1 MWTVLSR
8 ISNPAI
14 MEIMNGK
21 AKKNVPSI
29 LTNSL
34 SLRNPFLTNVV
45 RFGPLLVLFLLIF
58 LSENLGA
65 QTLTCNPA
73 PINAPKEIAV
83 NQNCEG
89 VIHPAI
95 IVDTAST
102 TYATT
107 NMSIALFTQSGTLIK
122 RDTGSL
128 TVNLNPYIGTIV
140 RIEILVFGTGGFSCN
155 GFARIVDKMPP
166 VITCRDTIVSCSVD
180 TSGINLGRPTIVSNN
195 CNGTLSYN
203 YKDSVSV
210 SDCSLDTL
218 QKIFRRW
225 IVADIYGN
233 ADTCIQKISLLKPSL
248 DSLTPLRRIVFP
260 RDTLLSCNTPNVSPG
275 ITGFPTVNGSVINS
289 AGLCKINY
297 SYTDDTT
304 RTCAGLSF
312 AVIRRWTAID
322 LCTSQDTL
330 HTQIIQVKD
339 TTKPVIVCPLPLRVS
354 TQPSICMALVPL
366 NAPQLITDNCDATPN
381 LMVTTP
387 FSGTYPNLISMPLG
401 THTITYMA
409 IDKCGNT
416 AVCTSTVEVFDTTPP
431 VAICTGPGNI
441 TLTNEGTAYASAR
454 AFDSGSRD
462 NCGLPVYYKVR
473 RKDTNSCNGANG
485 DDSTAPGY
493 QEWFDDYVSF
503 CCDDVDKG
511 KITVEMRVY
520 ISNPGDG
527 PVDPAREA
535 PGGNLWGNYYNT
547 CEVKMTVEDKL
558 PPVIICPA
566 NTSTECNDELIN
578 LGRFGSPI
586 VLEACSYTLDSTHN
600 VKIEECNTGLLT
612 RTFTAT
618 DARGLKATCT
628 QNVNIVN
635 NSILL
640 AQHITWPADVT
651 INSCNA
657 QVGVNDLPVI
667 SRRPIV
673 NEPLCAQI
681 AFAYTDN
688 VFNMTSPGC
697 FKVYRTWE
705 VVDLCKYVPGSPGHR
720 FTHAQLIIVE
730 DKIPP
735 VLTVPANQVINL
747 FTDCN
752 VAQVTVPLARATD
765 NCNQNLII
773 TNNSPFANQ
782 NGANA
787 SGTYPLGTTTF
798 TYSVA
803 DGCGNKVSGQ
813 TSVTV
818 IDKKPPTP
826 ICKNIA
832 VNLSKM
838 PAIMAMVDARDI
850 NLASRDFC
858 GGPIKIS
865 IKRGNSGNRI
875 PPHPLDTMLT
885 FTCADFGIQ
894 PVELWV
900 TDTKGNSD
908 FCTVTVDVQDNDGL
922 CLTNPIGK
930 IAGVIKTEKGED
942 VEKVLIKEVNDP
954 AMNVLTTATG
964 KFELANLAFGKNYKL
979 QPYKND
985 DLLNGLST
993 MDLVLIQKFILGIIS
1008 LKSPYQ
1014 QIAAD
1019 IDRSGNVSTLDLI
1032 KLRKLILGKD
1042 TDLGTQNNSW
1052 RFIDADYVFPAGV
1065 NPLKAPFPEA
1075 KTLDDFKTKFAQ
1087 ANFIGIKVG
1096 DLNSSATPNS
1106 LIVQNPRSTFGE
1118 LQLQIPNLKFNYGE
1132 EFTIDVNAAS
1142 QEDVAGFQFTLDF
1155 DERILEIIDYAA
1167 GDVPGISDEN
1177 FALIDKE
1184 KGILTASW
1192 NVMREKTWPTTS
1204 TPVLRLTFRAKKSSE
1219 LIYAL
1224 NVAPH
1229 PTVPEAYTHEG
1240 GMLDLNLIFKDG
1252 AKDIDKGGYQLFQ
1265 NYPNPFYQN
1274 TTIGFTIPQSQE
1286 VKISITDMIG
1296 RSVWETKGIF
1306 QKGFNEIPFQRDG
1319 FWSDGAYLYKLETS
1333 SFTDVKRM
1341 ILSSGNK

>member
-34 SLRNPFLTNVV
+34 RLGNPFLTNVL
-45 RFGPLLVLFLLIF
+45 RFGPLLVLSLLIF

-102 TYATT
+102 TYATA

-128 TVNLNPYIGTIV
+128 TVNLNPYIGSIV
-140 RIEILVFGTGGFSCN
+140 RIEILVFGTAFSCN

-275 ITGFPTVNGSVINS
+275 ITGFPTINGSVINS

-322 LCTSQDTL
+322 LCT
-330 HTQIIQVKD
+330 
-339 TTKPVIVCPLPLRVS
+339 
-354 TQPSICMALVPL
+354 
-366 NAPQLITDNCDATPN
+366 
-381 LMVTTP
+381 TP

-401 THTITYMA
+401 THTISYMA

-441 TLTNEGTAYASAR
+441 TLTNEGTAYASAK

-473 RKDTNSCNGANG
+473 RKDTNSCSGANG

-535 PGGNLWGNYYNT
+535 PGGNLWGNFYNT

-600 VKIEECNTGLLT
+600 VKMEECNTGLLT

-640 AQHITWPADVT
+640 AQHITWPKDIT

-657 QVGVNDLPVI
+657 QVGVNDLPII
-667 SRRPIV
+667 SRRPVV

-720 FTHAQLIIVE
+720 FTYAQLIIVE
-730 DKIPP
+730 DKTPP

-747 FTDCN
+747 YTDCN
-752 VAQVTVPLARATD
+752 VAQVTVPLATATD

-773 TNNSPFANQ
+773 SNNSPFANQ

-803 DGCGNKVSGQ
+803 DGCGNKVTGQ

-838 PAIMAMVDARDI
+838 PAIMAMVDAKDI

-865 IKRGNSGNRI
+865 IKRGNSGNSI

-885 FTCADFGIQ
+885 FTCADFGLQ

-1042 TDLGTQNNSW
+1042 TDLGSQNNSW

-1065 NPLKAPFPEA
+1065 NPLKVPFPEA

-1132 EFTIDVNAAS
+1132 EFTIDVKAAS

-1167 GDVPGISDEN
+1167 GDVPSISDEN
-1177 FALIDKE
+1177 FALINKE

-1192 NVMREKTWPTTS
+1192 NVMREKTWPTTA

-1224 NVAPH
+1224 NVAPY

>member
-1 MWTVLSR
+1 
-8 ISNPAI
+8 
-14 MEIMNGK
+14 MEIMNGR
-21 AKKNVPSI
+21 AKKTLNLVFSEY
-29 LTNSL
+29 
-34 SLRNPFLTNVV
+34 LREDKSFLNMLM
-45 RFGPLLVLFLLIF
+45 RCGPLWGLVLLISF
-58 LSENLGA
+58 SGVLHA
-65 QTLTCNPA
+65 QTPTLTCNPA
-73 PINAPKEIAV
+73 PINAPKEIAI

-89 VIHPAI
+89 VILPAI

-102 TYATT
+102 TYLQS
-107 NMSIALFTQSGTLIK
+107 NMSIALFTQAGSLIK

-128 TVNLNPYIGTIV
+128 TVNLNPYLGTIV
-140 RIEILVFGTGGFSCN
+140 RVEILVLGTAFSCN
-155 GFARIVDKMPP
+155 GYARIVDKMPP
-166 VITCRDTIVSCSVD
+166 VVTCRDTVVSCSVD

-195 CNGTLSYN
+195 CNSTLTYN

-210 SDCSLDTL
+210 SNCTLDTL
-218 QKIFRRW
+218 QKIYRRW
-225 IVADIYGN
+225 IVADVYGN

-248 DSLTPLRRIVFP
+248 DSLTALRRVVFP
-260 RDTLLSCNTPNVSPG
+260 RDTLMSCNTPNASPN
-275 ITGFPTVNGSVINS
+275 ITGYPTINGSKINS

-297 SYTDDTT
+297 SFSDDTT
-304 RTCAGLSF
+304 RTCAGISF
-312 AVIRRWTAID
+312 AIIRRWTAID
-322 LCTSQDTL
+322 LCTSNDSL
-330 HTQIIQVKD
+330 HIQIIQVKD
-339 TTKPVIVCPLPLRVS
+339 TTKPVIVCPLPKRVS

-366 NAPQLITDNCDATPN
+366 SAPQLITDNCDSAPN

-409 IDKCGNT
+409 IDKCGNS

-441 TLTNEGTAYASAR
+441 TLTNEGTAYASAK

-462 NCGLPVYYKVR
+462 NCGLPIYYKVR
-473 RKDTNSCNGANG
+473 RKDTNSCNGVNG

-493 QEWFDDYVSF
+493 QEWFDDYVTF
-503 CCDDVDKG
+503 CCEDVTKG

-520 ISNPGDG
+520 VSNPGSG
-527 PVDPAREA
+527 PVDPSREIS
-535 PGGNLWGNYYNT
+535 GGNLSGNSYNT

-566 NTSTECNDELIN
+566 NTSAECNDELIN

-586 VLEACSYTLDSTHN
+586 VLEACGYSLDSSYNITRA
-600 VKIEECNTGLLT
+600 ECNTGLLT

-618 DARGLKATCT
+618 DARGLKASCT
-628 QNVNIVN
+628 QSVNIVN

-657 QVGVNDLPVI
+657 QVGVNDLPVNN
-667 SRRPIV
+667 RRPKV

-681 AFAYTDN
+681 AYAYTDN
-688 VFNMTSPGC
+688 VFNKTAPGC

-735 VLTVPANQVINL
+735 VLVAPPNQIINL
-747 FTDCN
+747 YTDCN
-752 VAQVTVPLARATD
+752 VAEVTIPLATATD

-773 TNNSPFANQ
+773 TNNSPFAIQ
-782 NGANA
+782 NGDNA

-798 TYSVA
+798 TFSVS
-803 DGCGNKVSGQ
+803 DGCGNKVTAQ
-813 TSVTV
+813 MSVTV

-826 ICKNIA
+826 ICQNIA

-838 PAIMAMVDARDI
+838 PAIMAMVDAKSI
-850 NLASRDFC
+850 NRASVDFC
-858 GGPIKIS
+858 GGPIKFS
-865 IKRGNSGNRI
+865 IKRGNSGDRI

-885 FTCADFGIQ
+885 FTCADFGLQ

-900 TDTKGNSD
+900 TDAKGNSD

-930 IAGVIKTEKGED
+930 IAGTIKTEKGDD
-942 VEKVLIKEVNDP
+942 VEKVIIKETNNP
-954 AMNVLTTATG
+954 AMTSLTSATG
-964 KFELANLAFGKNYKL
+964 KFELSNLAFGKNYKL
-979 QPYKND
+979 QPGKND

-993 MDLVLIQKFILGIIS
+993 MDLILIQKFILGIIQ

-1019 IDRSGNVSTLDLI
+1019 IDRSGSVTTFDLI

-1042 TDLGTQNNSW
+1042 TDLGSLNNSW
-1052 RFIDADYVFPAGV
+1052 RFIDADYVFPTGIS
-1065 NPLKAPFPEA
+1065 PLKAPFPEA
-1075 KTLDDFKTKFAQ
+1075 KSLDDFKSKYAE
-1087 ANFIGIKVG
+1087 AHFIGIKVG

-1118 LQLQIPNLKFNYGE
+1118 LQLLIPNRKFTYGE
-1132 EFTIDVNAAS
+1132 EFTVEINADS
-1142 QEDVAGFQFTLDF
+1142 QEDVAGFQFTFDF
-1155 DERILEIIDYAA
+1155 DERILELIDYSA
-1167 GDVPGISDEN
+1167 GDVPGISEEN
-1177 FALIDKE
+1177 FALIDKN

-1192 NVMREKTWPTTS
+1192 NVMREKSWPVTS
-1204 TPVLRLTFRAKKSSE
+1204 TPVLRLSFRAKKSSE

-1224 NVAPH
+1224 NIAPY
-1229 PTVPEAYTHEG
+1229 PTVPEAYTHDG

-1252 AKDIDKGGYQLFQ
+1252 SNSVGKGGYQLYQ
-1265 NYPNPFYQN
+1265 NYPNPFYQK
-1274 TTIGFTIPQSQE
+1274 TLIGFTIPQSQE
-1286 VKISITDMIG
+1286 VKISITDIAG
-1296 RSVWETKGIF
+1296 RLVWESKGIF
-1306 QKGFNEIPFQRDG
+1306 PKGLNEIPFQRDS
-1319 FWSDGAYLYKLETS
+1319 FWSDGVYFYKLETS

-1341 ILSSGNK
+1341 ILTSGNK